1 MTLKPIKPYIYFPG
15 AYDRDHDP
23 RVIYVDADF
32 GATLR
37 GNPDLEQLMSGRFGQ
52 YLAAHCQPYTDELWE
67 ACQRWMA
74 ARNEVQRKYKR
85 LMKGQLELMEMG
97 A

>member
-1 MTLKPIKPYIYFPG
+1 MSLKPIKPYIYFPG
-15 AYDRDHDP
+15 AYDHNHDP

-37 GNPDLEQLMSGRFGQ
+37 GNPDLEELMSGRFGH
-52 YLAAHCQPYTDELWE
+52 YLAGRCQQYTDELWE
-67 ACQRWMA
+67 ACQRWMEQ
-74 ARNEVQRKYKR
+74 RNRVQTRYKR
-85 LMKGQLELMEMG
+85 LMKGQLESMEFE